1 MQAGRA
7 SCRRLCG
14 RAGEGSQG
22 EAFLAEEEQAQRPE
36 GWRLSV
42 CVSVG
47 ECVRVRLTM
56 CGRAGVSMSVQGCCE
71 CVGCAVSVSQ
81 VCCTQGGSPGL
92 SGLNEVIRNRDSIL
106 RALGSHGA

>member
-1 MQAGRA
+1 MAKCTAHVLEDGAGQAQAGRA

-36 GWRLSV
+36 GRRLSV

-47 ECVRVRLTM
+47 ECVRVRLAM
-56 CGRAGVSMSVQGCCE
+56 CG
-71 CVGCAVSVSQ
+71 
-81 VCCTQGGSPGL
+81 
-92 SGLNEVIRNRDSIL
+92 
-106 RALGSHGA
+106 